1 MFLSSLLVIAFL
13 ILVSALYVAAEL
25 GMVAVR
31 RLQVKQKADD
41 GHWLASRLLRV
52 IEQPAEL
59 DRAIAAC
66 QIGITVSSLV
76 LGAYGQ
82 ATLAPLLADLLHGV
96 GVASTA
102 AAHSAAAVIVLVALT
117 VVHMIF
123 GELLPK
129 SFALEFP
136 AQTAIATI
144 VPIGWSLRIFSPLLY
159 LFNGSGLLLLKLIG
173 VKPTRHHHVH
183 SAAEIDLLIAEAPV
197 SDDSLDPEDRRRLR
211 RALKLGA
218 RRARDL
224 MVPRARI
231 MAIDVESP
239 PEHIVRFI
247 GEAPYTRIPVY
258 RGTLD
263 QVVGFLHTKDVVLRQ
278 MGPAG
283 SSPLMGDQIREGTVQ
298 GGSSGQAPVSSIRD
312 LVRPIVSVP
321 AQATA
326 DQVLVLLR
334 ERRVQLGLVV
344 GERGELVGLI
354 SLEDVLAE
362 VFGALSDE
370 LKGSRGQRR
379 PLGKRRRLGE
389 PGDGKR

>member
-31 RLQVKQKADD
+31 RTRVKQLAED
-41 GHWLASRLLRV
+41 GHWLAARLLPV
-52 IEQPAEL
+52 VSQPAEL

-82 ATLAPLLADLLHGV
+82 ATVAPLLADVLSGI

-102 AAHSAAAVIVLVALT
+102 AAHSAAAAIVLIALT

-136 AQTAIATI
+136 TQTSLATI
-144 VPIGWSLRIFSPLLY
+144 VPLGWSLRIFSPLLY
-159 LFNGSGLLLLKLIG
+159 LFNGSGLLLLKLLG

-211 RALKLGA
+211 RALQLGT

-224 MVPRARI
+224 MVPRERI
-231 MAIDVESP
+231 VAIDIESP
-239 PEHIVRFI
+239 PAEVVAFI

-263 QVVGFLHTKDVVLRQ
+263 QVIGFLHTKDVLLRQ
-278 MGPAG
+278 MSAG
-283 SSPLMGDQIREGTVQ
+283 STGV
-298 GGSSGQAPVSSIRD
+298 PVRD

-344 GERGELVGLI
+344 GDRGEPVGLI
-354 SLEDVLAE
+354 SLEDVLSE

-370 LKGSRGQRR
+370 LKGSHRR
-379 PLGKRRRLGE
+379 PLGKRRRR
-389 PGDGKR
+389 GDEGVR

>member
-31 RLQVKQKADD
+31 RTRVKQLAEE
-41 GHWLASRLLRV
+41 GHWLAARLMPV
-52 IEQPAEL
+52 VSQPAEL

-82 ATLAPLLADLLHGV
+82 ATLAPLLADLLSGV

-102 AAHSAAAVIVLVALT
+102 AAHSAAAAVILVALT

-136 AQTAIATI
+136 TQTSLATI

-159 LFNGSGLLLLKLIG
+159 LFNGSGLLLLKLLG

-211 RALKLGA
+211 RALQLGT

-224 MVPRARI
+224 MVPRERI
-231 MAIDVESP
+231 VAIDIESP
-239 PEHIVRFI
+239 PAEVVAFI

-263 QVVGFLHTKDVVLRQ
+263 QVIGFLHTKDVLLRQ
-278 MGPAG
+278 MGGRA
-283 SSPLMGDQIREGTVQ
+283 EV
-298 GGSSGQAPVSSIRD
+298 PVRD

-344 GERGELVGLI
+344 GERGEPVGLI
-354 SLEDVLAE
+354 SLEDVLSE

-370 LKGSRGQRR
+370 LKGSHRR
-379 PLGKRRRLGE
+379 PLGKRRRR
-389 PGDGKR
+389 GDEGAR

>member
-31 RLQVKQKADD
+31 RTRVKQMAED
-41 GHWLASRLLRV
+41 GHWLAARLRPV
-52 IEQPAEL
+52 VEQPAEL

-82 ATLAPLLADLLHGV
+82 ATLAPPLADLLSGI
-96 GVASTA
+96 GIAGSA
-102 AAHSAAAVIVLVALT
+102 AAESAAAVIVLVALT
-117 VVHMIF
+117 VVHMIL

-136 AQTAIATI
+136 TQTSLATI

-159 LFNGSGLLLLKLIG
+159 LFNGSGLLLLRLFRIR
-173 VKPTRHHHVH
+173 PTRHHHVH
-183 SAAEIDLLIAEAPV
+183 SAGEIDLLLAEAAV
-197 SDDSLDPEDRRRLR
+197 SDEDLDPEDRRRLR
-211 RALKLGA
+211 RALRLGT

-231 MAIDVESP
+231 VALDIESP
-239 PEHIVRFI
+239 PAEVMRLVA
-247 GEAPYTRIPVY
+247 EAPYTRIPVH
-258 RGTLD
+258 RGSLD
-263 QVVGFLHTKDVVLRQ
+263 QVQGFLHTKDVLLRQ
-278 MGPAG
+278 MA
-283 SSPLMGDQIREGTVQ
+283 S
-298 GGSSGQAPVSSIRD
+298 GGAPVAVRD

-326 DQVLVLLR
+326 DQVLVVLR

-344 GERGELVGLI
+344 GERGEPVGLI
-354 SLEDVLAE
+354 TLEDVLSE

-370 LKGSRGQRR
+370 LKGSQPKRR
-379 PLGKRRRLGE
+379 ALGKRRRRGAAEGE
-389 PGDGKR
+389 E

>member
-25 GMVAVR
+25 SMVAVR
-31 RLQVKQKADD
+31 RTQVKHKADE
-41 GHWLASRLLRV
+41 GHWLAARLLPM

-82 ATLAPLLADLLHGV
+82 ATLAPLLADILSGV
-96 GVASTA
+96 GIASTA
-102 AAHSAAAVIVLVALT
+102 AAESAAAVIVLVALT

-123 GELLPK
+123 GELMPK

-136 AQTAIATI
+136 AQTSLATV
-144 VPIGWSLRIFSPLLY
+144 VPIGWSLKIFSPLLY

-197 SDDSLDPEDRRRLR
+197 SDDALDPEDRRRLR

-231 MAIDVESP
+231 VGIDIESP

-247 GEAPYTRIPVY
+247 GEAPYTRVPVY

-263 QVVGFLHTKDVVLRQ
+263 QVIGFLHTKDVVLRQ
-278 MGPAG
+278 MGARG
-283 SSPLMGDQIREGTVQ
+283 
-298 GGSSGQAPVSSIRD
+298 APVSVAD

-321 AQATA
+321 AQANA

-334 ERRVQLGLVV
+334 EKRVQLGLVV
-344 GERGELVGLI
+344 GERGEPVGLI

-370 LKGSRGQRR
+370 LKGSKRR
-379 PLGKRRRLGE
+379 PLGKRRRR
-389 PGDGKR
+389 PGRAEGAK

>member
-31 RLQVKQKADD
+31 RTRVKQMAEE
-41 GHWLASRLLRV
+41 GHWLAARLLP
-52 IEQPAEL
+52 ILEQPAEL

-82 ATLAPLLADLLHGV
+82 AELAPLLAELLSGL
-96 GVASTA
+96 GIAGTA
-102 AAHSAAAVIVLVALT
+102 AAESAAAIAVLVVLT
-117 VVHMIF
+117 VVHMIL

-136 AQTAIATI
+136 TQTALAT
-144 VPIGWSLRIFSPLLY
+144 VLPLTWSLRLFSPLLY
-159 LFNGSGLLLLKLIG
+159 LFNGSGLLLLRLFR
-173 VKPTRHHHVH
+173 VRPPRHHHVH
-183 SAAEIDLLIAEAPV
+183 SAAEIDLLLAEAAV
-197 SDDSLDPEDRRRLR
+197 SDDALDPEDRRRLR
-211 RALKLGA
+211 RALTLGA

-231 MAIDVESP
+231 VAVDIDTP
-239 PEHIVRFI
+239 PEQVTQLVAD
-247 GEAPYTRIPVY
+247 APYTRLPVY
-258 RGTLD
+258 QRSLD
-263 QVVGFLHTKDVVLRQ
+263 QVIGFLHTKDVLLRQ
-278 MGPAG
+278 MGRTDG
-283 SSPLMGDQIREGTVQ
+283 
-298 GGSSGQAPVSSIRD
+298 APVAVRD

-321 AQATA
+321 VQASA
-326 DQVLVLLR
+326 DQVLVMLR

-344 GERGELVGLI
+344 GERNETVGLI
-354 SLEDVLAE
+354 TLEDVLSE

-370 LKGSRGQRR
+370 LKDSLRSRPR
-379 PLGKRRRLGE
+379 KRGGAA
-389 PGDGKR
+389 PGGGAGG

>member
-41 GHWLASRLLRV
+41 GHWLAARLLRV

-82 ATLAPLLADLLHGV
+82 EALAPLLADLLHGV

-102 AAHSAAAVIVLVALT
+102 AAHSAAAVIVLIALT

-136 AQTAIATI
+136 TQTSLATI

-231 MAIDVESP
+231 MAIDIESP

-263 QVVGFLHTKDVVLRQ
+263 QVIGFLHTKDVVLRQ
-278 MGPAG
+278 MGA
-283 SSPLMGDQIREGTVQ
+283 
-298 GGSSGQAPVSSIRD
+298 SGRAPVSSVRD

-379 PLGKRRRLGE
+379 PLGKRRRRGG
-389 PGDGKR
+389 PGDGER

>member
-31 RLQVKQKADD
+31 RSRVKQMADD
-41 GHWLASRLLRV
+41 GNWLAARLLPV

-82 ATLAPLLADLLHGV
+82 AELAPMLAGLLAGPGGV
-96 GVASTA
+96 SLT
-102 AAHSAAAVIVLVALT
+102 AAHSVAAVVVLVGLT
-117 VVHMIF
+117 LVQMIL

-136 AQTAIATI
+136 TQVSLATI
-144 VPIGWSLRIFSPLLY
+144 VPLGWSQKLFSPLLY
-159 LFNGSGLLLLKLIG
+159 LFNGSGLLLLRLFR
-173 VKPTRHHHVH
+173 VRPTRHHHVH
-183 SAAEIDLLIAEAPV
+183 SAGEIDLLLAEASV
-197 SDDSLDPEDRRRLR
+197 SDEELDPEDRRRLR
-211 RALKLGA
+211 RALKLGT

-224 MVPRARI
+224 MVPRSRI
-231 MAIDVESP
+231 VALDIDSP
-239 PEHIVRFI
+239 PAEVMQLMA
-247 GEAPYTRIPVY
+247 EAPYTRLPVW
-258 RGTLD
+258 RGGPD
-263 QVVGFLHTKDVVLRQ
+263 QVIGFLHTKDVLLRQ
-278 MGPAG
+278 MGPTG
-283 SSPLMGDQIREGTVQ
+283 SSPLMAFQTLEGNLR
-298 GGSSGQAPVSSIRD
+298 GGSAGAPIPVRD

-321 AQATA
+321 AQASA
-326 DQVLVLLR
+326 DQVLVTLR
-334 ERRVQLGLVV
+334 ERRVQLALVV

-354 SLEDVLAE
+354 TLEDVLSE

-370 LKGSRGQRR
+370 LKDSLRSRPRKRPGAGS
-379 PLGKRRRLGE
+379 
-389 PGDGKR
+389 

>member
-41 GHWLASRLLRV
+41 GHWLAARLRGV

-82 ATLAPLLADLLHGV
+82 QTLAPLLADLLHGV

-136 AQTAIATI
+136 TQTALATI

-173 VKPTRHHHVH
+173 VKPSRHHHVH

-231 MAIDVESP
+231 MAMDIESP

-278 MGPAG
+278 M
-283 SSPLMGDQIREGTVQ
+283 
-298 GGSSGQAPVSSIRD
+298 SSGRVPVSSVRD

-379 PLGKRRRLGE
+379 ALGKRRRLGE